1 MNRALLAWALLGIPV
16 IFLAGSG
23 MHFMFDLLGRWPPAG
38 VFLAVNESVWEH
50 CKLAFW
56 PATIWALATY
66 FATGEKPPNFFIG
79 TGLGLAIMPIGIVVL
94 FYGYTAI
101 LGHHVLWIDILIF
114 GVAVA
119 IGQMTSYFVMQR
131 SPLGTWWEAGGIGL
145 IVLMALLYGLFTF
158 LPPKLPLFKDGP
170 TGTYGIRQSR
180 D

>member
-1 MNRALLAWALLGIPV
+1 MNKTLLTWALLGIPV

-23 MHFMFDLLGRWPPAG
+23 MHFMFELLGRWRPVG
-38 VFLAVNESVWEH
+38 VFAAVNESVWEH

-56 PATIWALATY
+56 PATIWALVTY
-66 FATGEKPPNFFIG
+66 FACGKNAANFFIG
-79 TGLGLAIMPIGIVVL
+79 TGLGLALTPIGIVVL

-119 IGQMTSYFVMQR
+119 IGQMASYVVMQR
-131 SPLGTWWEAGGIGL
+131 PPLGKCWAAGGGGL

-158 LPPKLPLFKDGP
+158 LPPRLPLFKDGP
-170 TGTYGIRQSR
+170 TGTYGIR
-180 D
+180 